1 MVGFYLVLIMVVRAG
16 ASDLL
21 SFHAL
26 SSTMLIEFRFF
37 FFFLMFPPVV
47 AIYGPPP
54 VYSCGRAPLPSS
66 LTYFYSLAMHRALN
80 ILAGRH
86 TNETKHEVSS
96 PAEEMSGIR

>member
-1 MVGFYLVLIMVVRAG
+1 
-16 ASDLL
+16 
-21 SFHAL
+21 
-26 SSTMLIEFRFF
+26 
-37 FFFLMFPPVV
+37 MFPPVV

-86 TNETKHEVSS
+86 TNESKHEVSS